1 MLAERI
7 SVQALIDFNFE
18 ALPDLDTSEAI
29 ADIQDR
35 ISRVEFLPSDIQR
48 ITLFIPSAENA
59 K

>member
-7 SVQALIDFNFE
+7 SVQALIDFSFE
-18 ALPDLDTSEAI
+18 ALPDLDASEAI

-35 ISRVEFLPSDIQR
+35 ISRVEFLPSDIQH
-48 ITLFIPSAENA
+48 ITLFISADENA